1 MAKQVNSFL
10 IEKYEDKQEGKKE
23 HCSKCKKLTVNSVN
37 SSDCGCLF
45 CMECQQK
52 MWVLNF
58 FSNENRLAP
67 N

>member
-45 CMECQQK
+45 CMECQ
-52 MWVLNF
+52 
-58 FSNENRLAP
+58 
-67 N
+67 